1 MNSDLTAVNDEIKR
15 ENNTDVDVADHMFAY
30 IQGGSSGIIQV
41 ELNKSEE
48 RPANPKELEM
58 RWREKVGDIAG
69 TKELSFKSTM
79 SMGSSAPISVNLQGR
94 SVNSV
99 ESAAEE
105 LFQHLRSMEAVYE
118 VQTSASAGP
127 EELMLRIK
135 PEGEAL
141 GITLVDLARQVREA
155 FYGAEAQRI
164 QRGTQE
170 VKVMVRYPK
179 SQRESIGNLE
189 NMWIRTPDGRQ
200 MPFSSVAEYRM
211 QQGYAS
217 ISRTNGQRTINVS
230 ANVNYGVTQPN
241 AVSYTHLTLPTK
253 RIV

>member
-1 MNSDLTAVNDEIKR
+1 MARIQLEDSAPENMIQDIIKQMNSDLEDVNKGIKQ

-105 LFQHLRSMEAVYE
+105 LFQHLRSMDCLLY
-118 VQTSASAGP
+118 TSDAAD
-127 EELMLRIK
+127 E
-135 PEGEAL
+135 
-141 GITLVDLARQVREA
+141 
-155 FYGAEAQRI
+155 
-164 QRGTQE
+164 
-170 VKVMVRYPK
+170 
-179 SQRESIGNLE
+179 
-189 NMWIRTPDGRQ
+189 
-200 MPFSSVAEYRM
+200 
-211 QQGYAS
+211 
-217 ISRTNGQRTINVS
+217 
-230 ANVNYGVTQPN
+230 
-241 AVSYTHLTLPTK
+241 
-253 RIV
+253 